1 MTKKLIGHAIPASE
15 LGNPSET
22 EEKAIKMA
30 EELAQAIDDIL
41 EDLTQV
47 KQIINVLGYNIEQIS
62 YDRERV
68 RTAREMAWDVQ
79 ALSRYV
85 RGALSGR
92 IIESVPPL
100 YRLFPVIEKERE
112 EWLKRIDERMK
123 NND

>member
-1 MTKKLIGHAIPASE
+1 MSKKIKVHLIPASE

-47 KQIINVLGYNIEQIS
+47 KHVIKVLENSVEQIS
-62 YDRERV
+62 YDGRRLG
-68 RTAREMAWDVQ
+68 TAWQMARDTK
-79 ALSRYV
+79 ALSRNV
-85 RGALSGR
+85 RHQLSGR
-92 IIESVPPL
+92 IIDKIPL
-100 YRLFPVIEKERE
+100 LFQLFPVIEKERE